1 MQSIFEEFGNTIIE
15 VVLMMTMIKILFWI
29 LAVIEAL
36 PA

>member
-29 LAVIEAL
+29 LTVIEAL
-36 PA
+36 PV